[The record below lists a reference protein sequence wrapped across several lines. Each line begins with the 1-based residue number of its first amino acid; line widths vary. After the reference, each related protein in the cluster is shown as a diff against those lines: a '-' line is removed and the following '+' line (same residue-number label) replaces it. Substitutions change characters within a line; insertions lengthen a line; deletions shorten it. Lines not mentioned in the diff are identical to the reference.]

1 MIMNTK
7 AATLSL
13 AAVIGYNLQ
22 IVPEFPLPA
31 LLITIS
37 QLDVV
42 MVTRFRPKLN

>member
-1 MIMNTK
+1 MNTK

-37 QLDVV
+37 LGVV
-42 MVTRFRPKLN
+42 MVTRFIPKLN